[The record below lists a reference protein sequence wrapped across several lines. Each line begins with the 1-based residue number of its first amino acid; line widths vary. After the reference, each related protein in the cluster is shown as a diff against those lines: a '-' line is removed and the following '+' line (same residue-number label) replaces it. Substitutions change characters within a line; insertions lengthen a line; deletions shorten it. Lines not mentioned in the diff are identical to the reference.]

1 MIDVAVINTDQWSTA
16 LGRDLAPAINVGL
29 LGVGKLAENIVAPY
43 PPAPS
48 PSGDT
53 WYERGYGPKRRRKDG
68 SVTGR
73 KTSEMLGRRWTIA
86 SRSRMV
92 VVLMNTASYAANVHD
107 SEEQSAVMQAIGW
120 KTDADA
126 DREITPGQIEDVM
139 IPPIVNFLVGGL

>member
-1 MIDVAVINTDQWSTA
+1 MIDTAVINADQWSTT
-16 LGRDLAPAINVGL
+16 LGRDIAPAISVGL
-29 LGVGKLAENIVAPY
+29 LGVAKLAENIIGPY
-43 PPAPS
+43 PPAPT

-68 SVTGR
+68 SITGR

-86 SRSRMV
+86 SRSRMI

-107 SEEQSAVMQAIGW
+107 SDEQSAVMQAIGW

-126 DREITPGQIEDVM
+126 DRQITPADIQDVM
-139 IPPIVNFLVGGL
+139 ITPIVKLLVGGL